1 MTLARFLKKK
11 IPRILNSKTECMG
24 VCMGSWLGG
33 PSNFFVCQILAK
45 KDFFGSMKDVG
56 YFGGYKKGTKG
67 FLWVC

>member
-1 MTLARFLKKK
+1 
-11 IPRILNSKTECMG
+11 MG

-45 KDFFGSMKDVG
+45 RDIFGSMKDVG

-67 FLWVC
+67 FLWIC